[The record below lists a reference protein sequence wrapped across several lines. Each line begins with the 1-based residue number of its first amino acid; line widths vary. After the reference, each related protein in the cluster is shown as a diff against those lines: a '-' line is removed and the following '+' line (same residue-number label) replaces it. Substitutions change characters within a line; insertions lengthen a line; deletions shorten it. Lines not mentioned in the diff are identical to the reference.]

1 MNTELS
7 FNQALSP
14 AKDIPVLTFAELEAD
29 PHKAFRRLRPTHCLA
44 EHEAG
49 GYFVLRHAD
58 VVRLGQDRRLQ
69 ATDTAIPRQRGL
81 TEGPLFD
88 VFQDGM
94 LTSNGTAHGNR
105 RAPMSRALAGRL
117 IERVRIH
124 ARDASEALI
133 ASFQRAGQ
141 AEFVDQ
147 FAARLPVDT
156 LARMLSVPAEDR
168 SAFARHVFQMGRF
181 FSPSFTD
188 GELRACTAA
197 AESLY
202 IYLEKMLHDRRQAPR
217 DDLLSDL
224 LTAAESE
231 GVLSE
236 REVVAQVI
244 QLIIGGTES
253 VRAAIVAQ
261 TYLLLLNRNQWK
273 AVCEFPHLVQAAVT
287 EAMRFEPG
295 IAGVV
300 RVAVEPIDLGEVT
313 IPAASLV
320 VLSTMSAMRDEQVY
334 AQPDVFDIHREQ
346 TPGQHPVFGV
356 GAHRCLADAWAR
368 AELEECLAVL
378 TRRLP
383 QLRLEEIP
391 VLRGYM
397 FTRDPTSMCVSWPAL

>member
-1 MNTELS
+1 MNIELS
-7 FNQALSP
+7 FEQAPSP
-14 AKDIPVLTFAELEAD
+14 ARDIPVLTTAELEAD
-29 PHKAFRRLRPTHCLA
+29 PHKAFRRLRTAHSLA

-58 VVRLGQDRRLQ
+58 VMRLGQDRRLQ
-69 ATDTAIPRQRGL
+69 ATETAIPRQRGL
-81 TEGPLFD
+81 TEGTLFD
-88 VFQDGM
+88 IFQDGM
-94 LTSNGTAHGNR
+94 LTSNGAVHGSR

-117 IERVRIH
+117 IERVRTH

-147 FAARLPVDT
+147 FAARLPVYT
-156 LARMLSVPAEDR
+156 LARMLAVPEKDHP
-168 SAFARHVFQMGRF
+168 SFARHVLQMSRF

-188 GELRACTAA
+188 GDLQACTAA

-202 IYLEKMLHDRRQAPR
+202 AYLEEMLHERRQRPR
-217 DDLLSDL
+217 DDVLSDL
-224 LTAAESE
+224 LTAAADE
-231 GVLSE
+231 GMLSE
-236 REVVAQVI
+236 REVVAQVV
-244 QLIIGGTES
+244 QLIVGGTES

-273 AVCEFPHLVQAAVT
+273 AVCDFPELVPAAVT

-300 RVAVEPIDLGEVT
+300 RVAVEAIDLDEVT

-320 VLSTMSAMRDEQVY
+320 VLSTMSAMRDEHVY

-346 TPGQHPVFGV
+346 ASGLHSVFGV
-356 GAHRCLADAWAR
+356 GAHRCVADALAR
-368 AELEECLAVL
+368 AELEECLQVL

-391 VLRGYM
+391 VLKGYM
-397 FTRDPTSMCVSWPAL
+397 FTRDPTSMCVSWPT